1 MNLLNLLPKGMQ
13 KKYIKNLRN
22 AGSGKEPHKHF
33 SGSLIFSLVLAL
45 ILGVFVYFM
54 EGNVLL
60 TIIISFFI
68 IQVLLYMRISMQ
80 ASSRVKKM
88 EKMFP
93 DFLQLMSSNLRA
105 GMTVEK
111 AFMSSARPE
120 LAPLNEEIKETGR
133 DVATGKDISVAFR
146 DMSKRIDS
154 DEITNIV
161 SLIISGLK
169 TGGNISSLLQTI
181 SSNMREKAH
190 LEKKAS
196 SNVTM
201 YVIFIFVA
209 VSIGAP
215 VLFGLSSV
223 LVDIILDLTG
233 SLPSVDSAQMSMPF
247 TFSGIDVSVD
257 FIIYFA
263 IAFIVATDF
272 ISSLLLGLVNKGSEK
287 YGLKY
292 LFPML
297 LISLGV
303 FFAIRAILS
312 GFMEGLFSSIA

>member
-1 MNLLNLLPKGMQ
+1 MNLLNILPKGIQ
-13 KKYIKNLRN
+13 EKYIENLKKS
-22 AGSGKEPHKHF
+22 GSEKEPHKHF
-33 SGSLIFSLVLAL
+33 SRNLLFSLAFSLV
-45 ILGVFVYFM
+45 IGTGVYFLG
-54 EGNVLL
+54 GNFFLGLL
-60 TIIISFFI
+60 ISFVA
-68 IQVLLYMRISMQ
+68 IQILSYMKISMD
-80 ASSRVKKM
+80 ASSRVSKM
-88 EKMFP
+88 EKLFP

-120 LAPLNEEIKETGR
+120 LSPLNEEIRETGR

-146 DMSKRIDS
+146 DMAKRIDS
-154 DEITNIV
+154 EEINNIV
-161 SLIISGLK
+161 SLIISGLR

-209 VSIGAP
+209 VAIGAP
-215 VLFGLSSV
+215 VLFGLSTV
-223 LVDIILDLTG
+223 LVEIILDLTA
-233 SLPSVDSAQMSMPF
+233 SLPEIESSQMSMPF
-247 TFSGIDVSVD
+247 TFSGIDLSVN
-257 FIIYFA
+257 FVIYFG

-287 YGLKY
+287 YGIKY
-292 LFPML
+292 LFPL
-297 LISLGV
+297 VAISLGV
-303 FFAIRAILS
+303 FFVIRTALS
-312 GFMEGLFSSIA
+312 GFIEGLFSSVA